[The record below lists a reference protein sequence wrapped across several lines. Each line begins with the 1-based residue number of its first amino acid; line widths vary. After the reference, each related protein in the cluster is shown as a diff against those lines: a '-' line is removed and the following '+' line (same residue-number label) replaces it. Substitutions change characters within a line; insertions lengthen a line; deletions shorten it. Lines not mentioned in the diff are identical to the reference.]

1 MKIIFVESFDLCDW
15 NGYIARNIKGV
26 SGSHTAPFYLAES
39 LASMGNECIF
49 VSIKNNMIECEYL
62 GVQYIN
68 YNNFQNTNCDY
79 IVTTNNFMDL
89 LILNKIY
96 EFNKIIM
103 VTPNEFYNL
112 YIDYV
117 TLFNQL
123 KKEKIIIAYISEFA
137 KSNILYI
144 QPFLNQFN
152 NLILYNSIDILDIKP
167 LQEKE
172 NAMVFFACVDR
183 GLKLVYEIM
192 KKIDNFILYHNNYN
206 LNIIDSKNNKNIQ
219 LTNDTSKYCI
229 FNTLSKCKYFIYP
242 LINLDNNLIHYD
254 TFGYVVL
261 EALLHGVI
269 VIAPKIQVYE
279 ELYGDAICYI
289 DTSDIIEKDDLSIWK
304 NANNDN
310 TFSLKSIPNFGYP
323 CIDKYIEKVNILEN
337 DEYLRNSYI
346 EKGLALK
353 EKFSSTNIANHLL
366 QFLEMNN

>member
-1 MKIIFVESFDLCDW
+1 
-15 NGYIARNIKGV
+15 
-26 SGSHTAPFYLAES
+26 
-39 LASMGNECIF
+39 
-49 VSIKNNMIECEYL
+49 
-62 GVQYIN
+62 
-68 YNNFQNTNCDY
+68 
-79 IVTTNNFMDL
+79 
-89 LILNKIY
+89 
-96 EFNKIIM
+96 
-103 VTPNEFYNL
+103 
-112 YIDYV
+112 
-117 TLFNQL
+117 
-123 KKEKIIIAYISEFA
+123 
-137 KSNILYI
+137 
-144 QPFLNQFN
+144 
-152 NLILYNSIDILDIKP
+152 
-167 LQEKE
+167 
-172 NAMVFFACVDR
+172 
-183 GLKLVYEIM
+183 M

-206 LNIIDSKNNKNIQ
+206 LNIVDSRNNTNIH

-269 VIAPKIQVYE
+269 VITPKIQVYE

-323 CIDKYIEKVNILEN
+323 CIDKYIEKVNNLEN
-337 DEYLRNSYI
+337 DERLRNSYI